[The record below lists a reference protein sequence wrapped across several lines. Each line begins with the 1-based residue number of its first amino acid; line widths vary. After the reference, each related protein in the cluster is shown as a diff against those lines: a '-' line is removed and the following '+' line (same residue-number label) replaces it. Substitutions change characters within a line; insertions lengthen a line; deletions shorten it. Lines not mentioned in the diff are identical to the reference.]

1 MWPRPYRARYFY
13 NAKISD
19 ENLNAM
25 RCDFMQFCLG
35 EVPSTLRILL
45 LKNGPYETKESFA
58 VAKNIVLDQKWTVIK
73 AIIAKLLKNIVD
85 NLQLSKAF
93 FGVDDV
99 LLKTAILLLPI
110 YRCKV
115 RSFTIF

>member
-1 MWPRPYRARYFY
+1 
-13 NAKISD
+13 
-19 ENLNAM
+19 M
-25 RCDFMQFCLG
+25 RQKKA
-35 EVPSTLRILL
+35 LL
-45 LKNGPYETKESFA
+45 WQ
-58 VAKNIVLDQKWTVIK
+58 KNIVLDQKWTVIK

-85 NLQLSKAF
+85 NYQLSKAF